1 MRLIRFG
8 EKGQERPGIL
18 DERGALRDVSA
29 HVDDWHGGTLD
40 VKSLSRIRALGVDDF
55 PKVAASTRLGPP
67 ISRVGKV
74 IGVGLN
80 YADHAKEAGLTAPSE
95 PLWFLKATSSLSGP
109 NDPIIRPRGSTKL
122 DWEVEL
128 AVVIG
133 LKASYVSEATASDYI
148 AGYAA
153 LNDVSERGFQLE
165 RGTQW
170 TKGKS
175 CDSFAPL
182 GPWLVTSDEVLEPG
196 RLEVWLD
203 VNGKRMQQSSTA
215 NLIFS
220 IPALIASLSSYMT
233 LYPGDII
240 ATGTPGGVGLGRKPP
255 VFLADGD
262 IVELGIAELGQ
273 QRQVVVGS
281 TAVPERRENP

>member
-8 EKGQERPGIL
+8 KSGQERPGLI
-18 DERGALRDVSA
+18 DQHGILRDVSA
-29 HVDDWHGGTLD
+29 HVDDWRGDTLGLEA
-40 VKSLSRIRALGVDDF
+40 LSRIRALRIDDL
-55 PKVAASTRLGPP
+55 PKAAPTARLGSP
-67 ISRVGKV
+67 IGRVGKI

-80 YADHAKEAGLTAPSE
+80 YADHAKEAGLAAPAE
-95 PLWFLKATSSLSGP
+95 PLWFLKASSSLSGP
-109 NDPIIRPRGSTKL
+109 NDTIVRPRGSSKL

-133 LKASYVSEATASDYI
+133 RRASYVSEAAASNYI
-148 AGYAA
+148 AGYTIC
-153 LNDVSERGFQLE
+153 NDVSERGFQLE

-182 GPWLVTSDEVLEPG
+182 GPWLVTADEIPEPG
-196 RLEVWLD
+196 QLEVWLD
-203 VNGKRMQQSSTA
+203 VNGKRMQHSSTS

-233 LYPGDII
+233 LHAGDVI

-255 VFLADGD
+255 VYLSDGD
-262 IVELGIAELGQ
+262 IVELGIAGLGQ
-273 QRQVVVGS
+273 QRQVVV
-281 TAVPERRENP
+281 APV

>member
-8 EKGQERPGIL
+8 EAGRERPGLI
-18 DERGALRDVSA
+18 DQQGMLRDASA
-29 HVDDWHGGTLD
+29 HVDDWHGDTLGLET
-40 VKSLSRIRALGVDDF
+40 LSRIRALRIDDL
-55 PKVAASTRLGPP
+55 PKVPTTDRLGSP
-67 ISRVGKV
+67 ITRVGKI

-80 YADHAKEAGLTAPSE
+80 YADHAKEAGLAAPAE
-95 PLWFLKATSSLSGP
+95 PLWFLKASSSLSGP
-109 NDPIIRPRGSTKL
+109 NDPIVRPRGASKL

-133 LKASYVSEATASDYI
+133 RKASYVSAAAASEHI
-148 AGYAA
+148 AGYAVC
-153 LNDVSERGFQLE
+153 NDVSERGFQLE

-182 GPWLVTSDEVLEPG
+182 GPWLVTADEVPEPG
-196 RLEVWLD
+196 QLEVWLD
-203 VNGKRMQQSSTA
+203 VNGKRMQHSSTA

-233 LYPGDII
+233 LHPGDVI
-240 ATGTPGGVGLGRKPP
+240 ATGTPGGVGLGRRPP
-255 VFLADGD
+255 VFLNDGD
-262 IVELGIAELGQ
+262 IVELGIAGLGQ
-273 QRQVVVGS
+273 QRQVVV
-281 TAVPERRENP
+281 APN

>member
-1 MRLIRFG
+1 MRLVRFG
-8 EKGQERPGIL
+8 APGRERPGLL
-18 DERGALRDVSA
+18 DQQGIIHDLTG
-29 HVDDWHGGTLD
+29 HLDDWHGATLGPET
-40 VKSLSRIRALGVDDF
+40 LSRIHALRIEEF
-55 PKVAASTRLGPP
+55 PTVAATERLGSPVG
-67 ISRVGKV
+67 SVGKI

-80 YADHAKEAGLTAPSE
+80 YTDHAKEAGLAAPTE
-95 PLWFLKATSSLSGP
+95 PLWFLKASSSLSGP
-109 NDPIIRPRGSTKL
+109 NDPIIRPRGGSKL

-133 LKASYVSEATASDYI
+133 SKASYVPEASAFKYI
-148 AGYAA
+148 AGYAVF
-153 LNDVSERGFQLE
+153 NDVSERRFQLE

-182 GPWLVTSDEVLEPG
+182 GPWLVTADEIAEPG

-203 VNGKRMQQSSTA
+203 VNGKRMQHSSTS

-233 LYPGDII
+233 LYPGDVI

-255 VFLADGD
+255 TFLDDGD
-262 IVELGIAELGQ
+262 IVELGVAGLGQ
-273 QRQVVVGS
+273 QRQVVQS
-281 TAVPERRENP
+281 I

>member
-8 EKGQERPGIL
+8 KAGQERPGLI
-18 DERGALRDVSA
+18 DQQGIFRDASA
-29 HVDDWHGGTLD
+29 HVDDWHGDTLGLET
-40 VKSLSRIRALGVDDF
+40 LSRIRALRIDDL
-55 PKVAASTRLGPP
+55 PKVAPSERLGSP
-67 ISRVGKV
+67 IKHAGKI

-80 YADHAKEAGLTAPSE
+80 YADHAKEAGLAAPPE
-95 PLWFLKATSSLSGP
+95 PLWFLKASSSLSGP
-109 NDPIIRPRGSTKL
+109 YDPIIRPRGSSKL

-133 LKASYVSEATASDYI
+133 QRARYVSEASASDHI
-148 AGYAA
+148 AGYAVC
-153 LNDVSERGFQLE
+153 NDVSERGFQLE

-182 GPWLVTSDEVLEPG
+182 GPWLVTADEIPEPG
-196 RLEVWLD
+196 QLEVWLD
-203 VNGKRMQQSSTA
+203 VNGQRMQHSSTA

-220 IPALIASLSSYMT
+220 IPALIASLSTYMT
-233 LYPGDII
+233 LHPGDVI

-255 VFLADGD
+255 MFLNDGD
-262 IVELGIAELGQ
+262 IVELGIAGLGQ
-273 QRQVVVGS
+273 QRQVVV
-281 TAVPERRENP
+281 APN

>member
-1 MRLIRFG
+1 MRLIRY
-8 EKGQERPGIL
+8 GQVGKERPGLI
-18 DERGALRDVSA
+18 DQQGVLRDVSA
-29 HVDDWHGGTLD
+29 HVDDWHGATLG
-40 VKSLSRIRALGVDDF
+40 SETLSRIRSLPVEAL
-55 PKVAASTRLGPP
+55 PKVAVTERLGPP
-67 ISRVGKV
+67 VGRVGKI

-80 YADHAKEAGLTAPSE
+80 YADHAKEAGLAAPSE

-109 NDPIIRPRGSTKL
+109 NDPILRPRGALKL

-133 LKASYVSEATASDYI
+133 LKASYVSEAAAANHI
-148 AGYAA
+148 AGYAVF
-153 LNDVSERGFQLE
+153 NDVSERAFQIE

-182 GPWLVTSDEVLEPG
+182 GPWLVTADEIPEAG

-203 VNGKRMQQSSTA
+203 VNGKRMQHSSTT

-220 IPALIASLSSYMT
+220 IPALIASLSSYMS
-233 LYPGDII
+233 LHPGDII

-255 VFLADGD
+255 AFLNDGD
-262 IVELGIAELGQ
+262 IVELGIAGLGQ
-273 QRQVVVGS
+273 QRQVV
-281 TAVPERRENP
+281 AAA

>member
-8 EKGQERPGIL
+8 EAGHERPGIL
-18 DERGALRDVSA
+18 DPHGIRRDVSA

-40 VKSLSRIRALGVDDF
+40 SQTLSRIHALRIDDLPRAD
-55 PKVAASTRLGPP
+55 ATARLGPP
-67 ISRVGKV
+67 ISRAGKI

-109 NDPIIRPRGSTKL
+109 NDPIVRPRGSSKL

-133 LKASYVSEATASDYI
+133 LKASYVAEAEASNYI
-148 AGYAA
+148 AGFAVF
-153 LNDVSERGFQLE
+153 NDVSERAFQLE

-182 GPWLVTSDEVLEPG
+182 GPWLVTPDEVPEPG

-203 VNGKRMQQSSTA
+203 VNGKRTQQSSTT

-220 IPALIASLSSYMT
+220 IPSLIASLSSYMT
-233 LYPGDII
+233 LHPGDVI

-255 VFLADGD
+255 TFLADGD
-262 IVELGIAELGQ
+262 IVELGIAGLGQ
-273 QRQVVVGS
+273 QRQVVAPS
-281 TAVPERRENP
+281 A

>member
-8 EKGQERPGIL
+8 EAGRERPGL
-18 DERGALRDVSA
+18 VDQRGMLRDASA
-29 HVDDWHGGTLD
+29 HVDDWHCDTLG
-40 VKSLSRIRALGVDDF
+40 SETLSRIRALCIDDL
-55 PKVAASTRLGPP
+55 PKVATTDRLGSP
-67 ISRVGKV
+67 ITRVGKI

-80 YADHAKEAGLTAPSE
+80 YADHAKEAGLAAPTE
-95 PLWFLKATSSLSGP
+95 PLWFLKASSSLSGP
-109 NDPIIRPRGSTKL
+109 NDPIVRPRGASKL

-133 LKASYVSEATASDYI
+133 RRASYVSEEAASDHI
-148 AGYAA
+148 AGYAVC
-153 LNDVSERGFQLE
+153 NDVSERGFQLE

-182 GPWLVTSDEVLEPG
+182 GPWLVTPDEVPEPG
-196 RLEVWLD
+196 QLEVWLD
-203 VNGKRMQQSSTA
+203 VNGKRMQHSSTA

-233 LYPGDII
+233 LHPGDVI

-255 VFLADGD
+255 MFLNDGD
-262 IVELGIAELGQ
+262 IVELGIAGLGQ
-273 QRQVVVGS
+273 QRQMVV
-281 TAVPERRENP
+281 APN